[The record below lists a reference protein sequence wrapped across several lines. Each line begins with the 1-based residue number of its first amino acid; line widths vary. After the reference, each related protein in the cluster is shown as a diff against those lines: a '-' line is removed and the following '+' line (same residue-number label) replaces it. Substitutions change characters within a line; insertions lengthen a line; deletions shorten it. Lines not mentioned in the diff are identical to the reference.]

1 MEGAAAAAD
10 ELCCTFILLFTFLR
24 SELTAPLKKQ
34 GFLDSYGMRL
44 LKCIVS
50 LANELAGL
58 LTDSLQSHCESYL
71 CSALCIFFA
80 IFELTTFVFAPCI
93 EHLQT
98 EFFSM
103 CKNTFSQLKCSP
115 AA

>member
-58 LTDSLQSHCESYL
+58 LTDSLQSYCETYL

-98 EFFSM
+98 EFLPCAKTLFPS
-103 CKNTFSQLKCSP
+103 
-115 AA
+115 